1 MAERVILLIDGHSLV
16 YRGFYALQE
25 LGRPFTNAK
34 GELTTGVY
42 AFTSMLL
49 KALEDLKPQYAAAAF
64 DMSRP
69 TFRLNEFAAYK
80 GTRTAAPPGLR
91 DQVTWSRRVLE
102 AMQIPL
108 FEVEGY
114 EADDVIGALSLKAV
128 EQRVNVIIL
137 SGDNDLLQLVNPHVK
152 VLTSRRGITETIL
165 YDEKKVVEKYGG
177 LRPDQL
183 PDFKALRG
191 DTTDNIPGVAGIGDK
206 GAQKLLLEFG
216 GVQAL
221 YDNLDSSKIPPKQRD
236 LLQPLRDQVLLA
248 RKLTTIVTDL
258 PVELDLDKARLR
270 DLRRAEVIGIFQELS
285 FKSLIDRIPK
295 LQPPPLPKN
304 GRAQAGLFDVLAPS
318 AEPAKAVGGTAT
330 SLAQLEEFIA
340 EIRRHGSFAFNVQAT
355 GLLPMRAD
363 LVGIGLAAGEQAMYV
378 PLGHVAGDQ
387 LDREAA
393 LERLRPL
400 FADPSVPKRAH
411 NAKFHIVLLARYGVP
426 VEGLA
431 FDTMIA
437 AYLLESG
444 QRALALRDLAW
455 AKVQVELPSVQSL
468 LGIGKKA
475 ITMAEMTIADC
486 GSYACSEALL
496 VERLVPILET
506 ELEEAAQTTL
516 FREVEMPL
524 VPVLAEMELVGIAVD
539 LPYLAELGR
548 ELEGRIASLEADIYG
563 HVGHDFNIN
572 STQRLSEVLFGEL
585 HLEVDKRKRRSKTK
599 TGHIS
604 TGSDVLEELRGTHPI
619 IELILEHRQLQKL
632 KGTYVDALQQL
643 VDPNTG
649 RVHTSFNQT
658 VASTGR
664 LSSSDPNLQN
674 IPIRTDIGKRVRR
687 AFIARE
693 GAVLLSAD
701 YSQIELRV
709 LAHMAN
715 DPTLLEA
722 FEKGEDPHAVTAAE
736 VLGIPFES
744 VTSDHRRVAKMV
756 NYGVLYGMSDYGLA
770 ERTGLPSADA
780 SGFIQRYFQR
790 FGTVKA
796 FQDGVIGKA
805 EDHGYAETLL
815 GRRRYF
821 PEIRSRIFAVRQ
833 AAIRATINAPI
844 QGSASD
850 IVKIAMI
857 RVADFLHRTAP
868 SVRMLLQVHDELLL
882 EGPEDELLRIAPE
895 LTEIMVGALDMK
907 ARLHVDLK
915 IGRNWEDMKALS
927 LALSRQPSAA
937 S

>member
-1 MAERVILLIDGHSLV
+1 MLMLIDGHSLV

-49 KALEDLKPQYAAAAF
+49 KAIEDLKPQFAAAAF

-69 TFRLNEFAAYK
+69 TFRLEAFAEYK
-80 GTRTAAPPGLR
+80 GTRTAAPPGMR

-102 AMQIPL
+102 AMQIPT

-114 EADDVIGALSLKAV
+114 EADDVLGALSVKATL
-128 EQRVNVIIL
+128 QGLQTTIL
-137 SGDNDLLQLVNPHVK
+137 SGDNDLLQLVNPKVK
-152 VLTSRRGITETIL
+152 VLTSRRGITDTIL
-165 YDEKKVVEKYGG
+165 YDEAKVIEKYGG
-177 LRPDQL
+177 LRPAQV
-183 PDFKALRG
+183 PDFKAIRG
-191 DTTDNIPGVAGIGDK
+191 DATDNIPSVAGIGDK

-216 GVQAL
+216 SVEAL
-221 YDNLDSSKIPPKQRD
+221 FDNLDNVPQKQRA
-236 LLQPLRDQVLLA
+236 LLEPLRDQVLLA
-248 RKLTTIVTDL
+248 KRLATIVTDL
-258 PVELDLDKARLR
+258 PVELDVEKVRLR
-270 DLRRAEVIGIFQELS
+270 ELRRPEVIGIFQELS

-295 LQPPPLPKN
+295 IAPPPLPKN
-304 GRAQAGLFDVLAPS
+304 GRPQAGLFDGLV
-318 AEPAKAVGGTAT
+318 EDVEGEAVNSVGETIT
-330 SLAQLEEFIA
+330 SLDGLDAFVA
-340 EIRRHGSFAFNVQAT
+340 RIRAHGSMAFNVQAT

-363 LVGIGLAAGEQAMYV
+363 LVGIGLAAGETAAYV
-378 PLGHVAGDQ
+378 PLGHTQGTQ
-387 LDREAA
+387 LA
-393 LERLRPL
+393 LEDVLEHVRPL
-400 FADPSVPKRAH
+400 FEDASVPKWAH
-411 NAKFHIVLLARYGVP
+411 NAKFHMVVLARYGIDVQ
-426 VEGLA
+426 GLT

-475 ITMAEMTIADC
+475 ITMAELSIAHA
-486 GSYACSEALL
+486 GAYACNEALL
-496 VERLVPILET
+496 VERLVPILQA
-506 ELEEAAQTTL
+506 ELDEASQTLL

-524 VPVLAEMELVGIAVD
+524 VPVLADMERVGIAVD

-548 ELEGRIASLEADIYG
+548 ELQTRISNLEAEIYG
-563 HVGHDFNIN
+563 HVGHEFNIG
-572 STQRLSEVLFGEL
+572 STQRLSDVLFNEL
-585 HLEVDKRKRRSKTK
+585 HLEVDKRKRRTKTK

-619 IELILEHRQLQKL
+619 VELILEHRHLQKL
-632 KGTYVDALQQL
+632 QGTYVDALQQL

-658 VASTGR
+658 GAATGR

-687 AFIARE
+687 AFVAAPGE
-693 GAVLLSAD
+693 QLLSAD

-796 FQDGVIGKA
+796 FQDKVIGKA
-805 EDHGYAETLL
+805 EDDGYAETLL
-815 GRRRYF
+815 GRRRYI
-821 PEIRSRIFAVRQ
+821 PEVRSRIYGVRQ
-833 AAIRATINAPI
+833 AALRQIINAPI

-857 RVADFLHRTAP
+857 RVHAFLKERAP
-868 SVRMLLQVHDELLL
+868 TVHMLLQVHDELLF
-882 EGPEDELLRIAPE
+882 EGPESELDRIAPT
-895 LTEIMVGALDMK
+895 LVEIMGGALEMA

-915 IGRNWEDMKALS
+915 QGPNWEDMHSLS
-927 LALSRQPSAA
+927 LDLPAA
-937 S
+937 VLATSH